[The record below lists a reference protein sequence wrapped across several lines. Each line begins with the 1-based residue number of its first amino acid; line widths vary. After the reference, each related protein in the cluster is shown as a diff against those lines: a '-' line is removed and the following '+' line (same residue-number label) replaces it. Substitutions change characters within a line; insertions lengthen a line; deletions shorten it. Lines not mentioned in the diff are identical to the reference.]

1 MPQNDIRI
9 SKQFCKF
16 CIRVIKNE
24 ANNIHTEEARQR
36 KREKFLDE
44 LTNAEIISLAT
55 NDKYFADEHIF
66 NVLDKEIVVVGNELA
81 AAISKL
87 PQYKRD
93 VLLLSFFAG
102 MTDKE
107 IGKELGAIQQTI
119 SKRRLSSLLQL
130 RKILDEEG
138 FEWHDN

>member
-1 MPQNDIRI
+1 MFILLYHILHD
-9 SKQFCKF
+9 C
-16 CIRVIKNE
+16 V
-24 ANNIHTEEARQR
+24 
-36 KREKFLDE
+36 
-44 LTNAEIISLAT
+44 
-55 NDKYFADEHIF
+55 YFFSIAP
-66 NVLDKEIVVVGNELA
+66 VLDKEIVVVGNELA

-93 VLLLSFFAG
+93 VLLLSCFAG